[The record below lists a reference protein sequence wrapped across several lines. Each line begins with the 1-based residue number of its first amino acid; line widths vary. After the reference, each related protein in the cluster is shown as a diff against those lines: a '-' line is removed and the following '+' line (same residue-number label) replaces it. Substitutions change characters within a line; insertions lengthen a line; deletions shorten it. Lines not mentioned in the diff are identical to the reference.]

1 MSIISKKTVA
11 RAAGVILA
19 ISIIGRLLG
28 FIREQV
34 IAARFGTSMYTDSYL
49 MAFTLPNLIYV
60 IIGGALA
67 TALIPVFT
75 EVMVKSGKTAASRM
89 ASTIINSSV
98 LGMLLLCALGIW
110 AAPVLVAG
118 IAPGF
123 SGETS
128 LLTIKLSRIMFPCI
142 LFMALSLLLGGI
154 LNALKNFAIPAFTS
168 VAFSTVIIAAVYILV
183 PAWGIFGLAVGTLL
197 ATMAQV
203 MIQLPALKKQEIT
216 YCLEMDFSQPG
227 VRRVWEL
234 MAPAMVGIS
243 INQLYITIDRILA
256 SGLVEGSISALNFAN
271 RLMFLP
277 YNLFV
282 AAINTAVF
290 PTLSEQAAA
299 TDYEAMGR
307 TTVFGLNLIAF
318 FTIPAA
324 VGLFVLA
331 EPLVRLLFEHGA
343 FDSRSTQMTVF
354 ALHFYVLGL
363 YSQGAYNMMNRTF
376 FALQDTRT
384 PVKISLFTV
393 FLNLVFC
400 LILIGPLAHGGLA
413 LATAIA
419 ATCNMIIVYYV
430 LRRRLPALPEKQLF
444 STLGKIILASLVM
457 GAAVYIS
464 NHYLGGFWDS
474 SYLKNQIMQVGLC
487 MLLGIF
493 TYGAIVLQMR
503 IEEVDYIK
511 HRIINFLRSRR
522 AA

>member
-1 MSIISKKTVA
+1 MSRISNKTVA

-28 FIREQV
+28 FVREQV
-34 IAARFGTSMYTDSYL
+34 IAARFGTSMLTDSYL

-75 EVMVKSGKTAASRM
+75 ELAVKSGKQTASRM
-89 ASTIINSSV
+89 TSTIINISI
-98 LGMLLLCALGIW
+98 LGMVLLCGLGIW
-110 AAPVLVAG
+110 AAPTLVAG

-123 SGETS
+123 SGETR
-128 LLTIKLSRIMFPCI
+128 LLTIELSRIMFPCI

-154 LNALKNFAIPAFTS
+154 LNSLKNFAVPAFTS
-168 VAFSTVIIAAVYILV
+168 VAFSALIIAAVYLLV
-183 PAWGIFGLAVGTLL
+183 PFWGIYGLAAGTLAGCL
-197 ATMAQV
+197 AQV
-203 MIQLPALKKQEIT
+203 LIQIPALKKLGVSYHLEID
-216 YCLEMDFSQPG
+216 LSHPG
-227 VRRVWEL
+227 VRKVWEL

-256 SGLVEGSISALNFAN
+256 SGLIEGSISALNFAN

-290 PTLSEQAAA
+290 PTLSEQAAEK
-299 TDYEAMGR
+299 DYASMGR

-331 EPLVRLLFEHGA
+331 DPLVKLLFEHGA

-354 ALHFYVLGL
+354 ALNFYVIGL
-363 YSQGAYNMMNRTF
+363 YSQGAYSIMNRTF
-376 FALQDTRT
+376 FSLQDTIT

-393 FLNLVFC
+393 FINLVLS
-400 LILIGPLAHGGLA
+400 LILIKPLAHGGLA
-413 LATAIA
+413 LATSIA
-419 ATCNMIIVYYV
+419 ATCNMIIVYYC
-430 LRRRLPALPEKQLF
+430 LRRRINTLPEKQLF
-444 STLGKIILASLVM
+444 STLGKIVLSSLLM
-457 GAAVYIS
+457 GIVVHIT
-464 NHYLGGFWDS
+464 NLYLGEILDS
-474 SYLKNQIMQVGLC
+474 VFIQNQLLLVGICILV
-487 MLLGIF
+487 GIV
-493 TYGAIVLQMR
+493 TYCTAVLQMR
-503 IEEVDYIK
+503 IEEVDYLK
-511 HRIINFLRSRR
+511 NRIMQYKRSKVG
-522 AA
+522 